1 MPRYAGV
8 RRRVNGSYQSP
19 EPVAYFN
26 ANYRVDPIT
35 GCWNWT
41 GPMFRTGYGA
51 FKNVALNDGVQLAA
65 SRAAWLLFKDNSLG
79 RFDFVCHRCDNRRC
93 VNYKEHLFAG
103 TPSDNMQDASIK
115 LRINHG
121 EDRPQSK
128 LTEADVREMRQL
140 RQQGW
145 SWDQLMI
152 RYKVAKNCVRSATM
166 GQTWVHVDEPTPT
179 FVAPPGRRR
188 SHA

>member
-8 RRRVNGSYQSP
+8 RRKLNGRYQSP
-19 EPVAYFN
+19 DPIDYFN

-41 GPMFRTGYGA
+41 GPLFRTGYGA
-51 FKNVALNDGVQLAA
+51 FKNIAVNNGVQLAA
-65 SRAAWLLFKDNSLG
+65 SRAAWLLFKGPLG
-79 RFDFVCHRCDNRRC
+79 RLDFVCHHCDNRRC
-93 VNYKEHLFAG
+93 VNYEGHLFAG
-103 TPSDNMQDASIK
+103 TPSANMQDAAIK

-128 LTEADVREMRQL
+128 LTEKNVREIRQL

-145 SWDQLMI
+145 SWDKLMV
-152 RYKVAKNCVRSATM
+152 RYNVTKNCIRSAAL
-166 GQTWVHVDEPTPT
+166 GKTWMHVDEPIPT
-179 FVAPPGRRR
+179 IVTGPGRRR
-188 SHA
+188 NNSS